1 VLVFVNS
8 CRTAEHVVDKLR
20 RASIKAAPLHGELSQ
35 GARTQAL
42 ADFKARR
49 VQVLVATD
57 VASRGLDITQLPAV
71 VNYDLPRSAVD
82 YLHRA
87 GRTARAGE
95 TGVAVSFVSLESAAH
110 FRLIERRHRL
120 DVARERVAGFEPSE
134 SEPAGAAAGGSPDP
148 SAPPAALVR
157 DPNGGIKGRRK
168 SKKDKLREAKAGA
181 AGAKAPGSR
190 EPS

>member
-1 VLVFVNS
+1 
-8 CRTAEHVVDKLR
+8 
-20 RASIKAAPLHGELSQ
+20 
-35 GARTQAL
+35 
-42 ADFKARR
+42 
-49 VQVLVATD
+49 
-57 VASRGLDITQLPAV
+57 V

-110 FRLIERRHRL
+110 FRLIEKRHGL

-134 SEPAGAAAGGSPDP
+134 GDPAGEASVASR
-148 SAPPAALVR
+148 AALVR

-168 SKKDKLREAKAGA
+168 SKKDKLREAA
-181 AGAKAPGSR
+181 ARASGAKEPGTR